1 MARMLLALVA
11 SRRAQAAF
19 VSAPV
24 EGAAGSEAAAAA
36 GPYYLLQ
43 PSSFATV
50 LGEDLDWASQ
60 NIPLFESANAT
71 LDLVY
76 YFRWRT
82 VCHPDPTP
90 TPRPH
95 PATLSGCGLTP
106 A

>member
-1 MARMLLALVA
+1 MGARALVARVLLLLAA

-19 VSAPV
+19 VSAPPE

-60 NIPLFESANAT
+60 NIPLFESANST
-71 LDLVY
+71 LDLA
-76 YFRWRT
+76 R
-82 VCHPDPTP
+82 PTP
-90 TPRPH
+90 
-95 PATLSGCGLTP
+95 LS
-106 A
+106 